1 MNNNSN
7 FVNNFNQNSG
17 IYINN
22 NINNSYNNNNPNMN
36 TFNIINNNNF
46 IGTNIVSLID
56 CFEYDQ
62 KINHMSGENQMYCN
76 TCRNNTD
83 CDMRTILT
91 EGPEVLILLLNRGKG
106 IEFDIKIQFWESI
119 DLSQFFTNDKRSHYD
134 LIGVITHF
142 GESSMSGHFIAYCR
156 DPLNKNSWIKYNDS
170 IVSEVEPN
178 NFQKEVIDFGMPYLL
193 FYQKSK

>member
-7 FVNNFNQNSG
+7 SINNYNQNSG
-17 IYINN
+17 ICINN
-22 NINNSYNNNNPNMN
+22 NINNAYNNNLNMN
-36 TFNIINNNNF
+36 TFNIINNNNYV
-46 IGTNIVSLID
+46 GTNTVSLID

-62 KINHMSGENQMYCN
+62 KVNHMTGENQMYCN
-76 TCRNNTD
+76 ACRKNTD

-119 DLSQFFTNDKRSHYD
+119 DLSQFFTHEKNCNYD

-156 DPLNKNSWIKYNDS
+156 DPLNKNNWIKYNDS
-170 IVSEVEPN
+170 IVSDVEPN